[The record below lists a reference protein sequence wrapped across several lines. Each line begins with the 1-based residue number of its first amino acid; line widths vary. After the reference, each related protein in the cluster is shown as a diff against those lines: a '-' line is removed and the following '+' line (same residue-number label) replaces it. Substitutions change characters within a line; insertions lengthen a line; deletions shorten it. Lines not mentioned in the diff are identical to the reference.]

1 VGHKGPAGG
10 PSVSRISSV
19 SASSAFGRGPAIGGR
34 GTEDSG
40 WLCTLAGPSVALTP
54 IAFIFGAIIMIGI
67 ILYIVLQLI
76 VAALTTTVPTAAHKD
91 HPVA

>member
-1 VGHKGPAGG
+1 
-10 PSVSRISSV
+10 
-19 SASSAFGRGPAIGGR
+19 
-34 GTEDSG
+34 
-40 WLCTLAGPSVALTP
+40 
-54 IAFIFGAIIMIGI
+54 MIGI